1 MQLGSSNEMTL
12 WLGVTRTV
20 LKAGSIR
27 KVENHGILEN
37 EKEESIAFQK
47 KPVERPTT
55 PCTGA
60 DVWCRFLLWLDPQ
73 IPRVLPRLGPKQVT
87 QFAEGTILS
96 LQGLCEP
103 FL

>member
-37 EKEESIAFQK
+37 EKGRIHCIPEE
-47 KPVERPTT
+47 
-55 PCTGA
+55 TGGKA
-60 DVWCRFLLWLDPQ
+60 HYPLHWC
-73 IPRVLPRLGPKQVT
+73 
-87 QFAEGTILS
+87 
-96 LQGLCEP
+96 
-103 FL
+103 